1 MGTLISPIQKLIFS
15 SATFRSH
22 ASTLKTE
29 AALDMTHKSTFRATL
44 IQFNADLG
52 QWLCR
57 LDDGSTIYAK
67 SISSVGS
74 KGRGDVVSLYKP
86 AQGDAV
92 IRYL

>member
-1 MGTLISPIQKLIFS
+1 MLPEQKLQQQA
-15 SATFRSH
+15 ATFRH
-22 ASTLKTE
+22 HRSTIESDRILE
-29 AALDMTHKSTFRATL
+29 QENKSTFSATL

-57 LDDGSTIYAK
+57 LDNGSTIYAG

-86 AQGDAV
+86 AQGIPV